1 MRSPVHRKTGWV
13 APVMMRASHCAQ
25 LGRELQ
31 TDTSQTFVAFVR
43 FSLPPHVPPAH
54 HSPPPPHFKPPNVAH
69 GTERV
74 TVLHS
79 PAPQRRVPMSHGL
92 YGMST
97 LTPAACSSSTTA
109 RTPAN
114 PPGIASNCIATGSGV
129 TSPDAP
135 AGTDDEAMRVRRP
148 VRAVCGVRWIVGG
161 GWWRES
167 SRDRTA
173 TDHPCRCWCL
183 HGRAVQRKRH
193 RRA

>member
-13 APVMMRASHCAQ
+13 APVMMRASHCVQ
-25 LGRELQ
+25 LVRELQ

-148 VRAVCGVRWIVGG
+148 VRAVCGVRWAVGG